1 MKKKTNKAS
10 DNTQNKKKSNL
21 NWKNKRE
28 LISKS
33 IALEVD
39 LQNRQIFFDS
49 DISQKLHFDFATN
62 NVDQLI
68 NTYLDPEDSEE
79 VIKLLTEAERGL
91 EKPIPFHFI
100 HPVTSRAFKFEY
112 RYQIIYVK
120 YASTRLQGELVRT

>member
-1 MKKKTNKAS
+1 MKKKTAKAS

-33 IALEVD
+33 ISLEVD

-49 DISQKLHFDFATN
+49 DISQKLHFDLDTN

-68 NTYLDPEDSEE
+68 STYLAPEDSQE
-79 VIKLLTEAERGL
+79 VIKLLTEAEHGMER
-91 EKPIPFHFI
+91 PIPFNFI
-100 HPVTSRAFKFEY
+100 HPFTSRAFKFEY

-120 YASTRLQGELVRT
+120 YASTRLQGELVRQ